1 MRRFDEK
8 REHMRLRELCKDM
21 RYRLMQGN
29 DDVEVS
35 DIIYDSRKAKPA
47 AAFVCIAG
55 AVTDGHKMC
64 IRDRSC
70 KEDICRRIHR
80 R

>member
-1 MRRFDEK
+1 
-8 REHMRLRELCKDM
+8 M

-35 DIIYDSRKAKPA
+35 DIIYDSRKVKPA

-55 AVTDGHKMC
+55 AVTDGHKFMPWKKAC
-64 IRDRSC
+64 RSSLRNVLR
-70 KEDICRRIHR
+70 KQLRYRRT
-80 R
+80 